1 MSFNMDQDL
10 QTIELPASEF
20 FRLMKDTAE
29 IHNLLV
35 EIIASQKVLPQKQ
48 IAEASVNNM
57 KKVMAEP
64 DPITRFH
71 MLHAYIRSHIKH
83 ISEALKARPP
93 ATGEG
98 EEVKRRAI
106 TKVMLRAQQ
115 LVEYTKQ
122 KLETAKER
130 IQVTSIEARTYLAGQ
145 EGRAPNRRDAIKA
158 LQRAS
163 QIFPALSYGAVPND
177 RRGVKR
183 LTLEKDHCPDI
194 LTDQDKKR
202 YQKRQAREDEIKE
215 VFFKQEV
222 SRA

>member
-1 MSFNMDQDL
+1 MLFNQER
-10 QTIELPASEF
+10 TIELPESEF
-20 FRLMKDTAE
+20 LRLMKDTAE

-35 EIIASQKVLPQKQ
+35 EIITTQKVLPQKQ
-48 IAEASVNNM
+48 IAETSVNNM
-57 KKVMAEP
+57 KNVMAEK

-71 MLHAYIRSHIKH
+71 LLHAYIRGHIKH
-83 ISEALKARPP
+83 ITEALKARPP

-130 IQVTSIEARTYLAGQ
+130 VQVTSIEARHYLAGQ
-145 EGRAPNRRDAIKA
+145 EGKAPNRRDAIRA
-158 LQRAS
+158 LQRAA

-177 RRGVKR
+177 RRGLKR
-183 LTLEKDHCPDI
+183 ITLEKDHCPDI
-194 LTDQDKKR
+194 LSDQEKKR
-202 YQKRQAREDEIKE
+202 YHLRQAREDEIRQI
-215 VFFKQEV
+215 FFKQEV